1 MTGAFNSRSFTD
13 LTPLCSFDHPCD
25 TVVVHVCLASD
36 RRAARQPH
44 QPVSLDRL
52 RAHQRRLGDTV
63 GARAV
68 SIDPSL
74 KQLGPIANYLPS
86 RFRRRYLRSG
96 FAQRD
101 LIEIFQ
107 DSSSTKGTGK
117 GRVGYIAKLLDGDAD
132 AVADLVTLA
141 NTTLELASTDQ
152 GPAVN
157 GSKIE
162 VGDILAENGVLH
174 TVPSLLLP
182 SGSLSITAEKYL
194 IALNATRFVALLRS
208 VNLSHLA
215 QVPAEGSGSDEAY
228 TILAPRDDVL
238 LNHMTLPRLGRLPEE
253 GSPALKEVLAY
264 HVLPGR
270 WAPEDLEDGMLVG
283 TELRPDELKGSR
295 QHLEVSMHVADSETR
310 TGKGWDEDA
319 IKAMRSDKSTKS
331 GTVASFGGSSVV
343 GEPIAVGN
351 SLIYLLSS
359 VIEPPSNVI
368 TTAVSDLRL
377 STFVAA
383 VYAAGLDHTLNSQ
396 PAVTYLVPSN
406 LAFADL
412 GLVMSYLL
420 LPMAKHDLRFLIE
433 YHAIDG
439 EVLYLDRF
447 PVGGGS
453 KRFPTLAGSEIYLE
467 HDKANETLTVHG
479 PTIGGVAANGEARDA
494 VVLEGDILTATGV
507 LHVIDQVVLPPTLE
521 VDPRKLL
528 LGAKATTM
536 VDLIKAANMSW
547 VLDGKRAPSDFLA
560 GGKNRARRTPKAD
573 RAYTILC
580 PTDKALA
587 RLNLTYYMSDPTA
600 LSDLVRLHIL
610 PTHAF
615 SPLADDGRPLRLSD
629 QSTFASLL
637 DESEGGRS
645 QYGHLA
651 FKESTAGDWIVG
663 IKSARGTNGEN
674 DSARVVSYGRAT
686 PWVEEVED
694 GGVRVA
700 NGGGVMVIDSVLL
713 PYEPGWFRRNWVWLA
728 LGGGAVVLAGLIG
741 WGGWKLWQRRH
752 REDYEVLS
760 NAED

>member
-1 MTGAFNSRSFTD
+1 MGVAIGSGTVSFGPVAPIILLFTAAPEQP
-13 LTPLCSFDHPCD
+13 LT
-25 TVVVHVCLASD
+25 AS
-36 RRAARQPH
+36 
-44 QPVSLDRL
+44 V
-52 RAHQRRLGDTV
+52 T
-63 GARAV
+63 
-68 SIDPSL
+68 
-74 KQLGPIANYLPS
+74 
-86 RFRRRYLRSG
+86 FRRRYLRSG
-96 FAQRD
+96 FAERD

-107 DSSSTKGTGK
+107 DSSSTKGTRK
-117 GRVGYIAKLLDGDAD
+117 GRVGYVAKLLDGNAD
-132 AVADLVTLA
+132 AIADLQTLA
-141 NTTLELASTDQ
+141 NTTLELASTKQ

-157 GSKIE
+157 GTKLE
-162 VGDILAENGVLH
+162 QGDILAENGVLH

-194 IALNATRFVALLRS
+194 IALNATRFVGLLRS

-215 QVPAEGSGSDEAY
+215 QVPAEGEGSDKAY
-228 TILAPRDDVL
+228 TILAPRDDVF
-238 LNHMTLPRLGRLPEE
+238 LNHLLLPRLGHLPEE
-253 GSPALKEVLAY
+253 GSPALKEVLLY

-270 WAPEDLEDGMLVG
+270 WTSNELEDGMLVG
-283 TELRPDELKGSR
+283 TELRSDALGGSR
-295 QHLEVSMHVADSETR
+295 QQLVVNMNVADSDAR
-310 TGKGWDEDA
+310 SGKGWDESA
-319 IKAMRSDKSTKS
+319 FKATKSDKSTKTGS
-331 GTVASFGGSSVV
+331 VASFGGASVV

-359 VIEPPSNVI
+359 IIEPPSNVI

-377 STFVAA
+377 STFVAG
-383 VYAAGLDHTLNSQ
+383 VYAAGLDHSLNNH
-396 PAVTYLVPSN
+396 PAVTYLAPSN
-406 LAFADL
+406 PAFANL

-420 LPMAKHDLRFLIE
+420 LPIAKYDLRWLIE
-433 YHAIDG
+433 YHAIEG
-439 EVLYLDRF
+439 EILYLDRF

-479 PTIGGVAANGEARDA
+479 PTIGGVPANGDVRDA
-494 VVLEGDILTATGV
+494 VLIEGDVLTSTGV

-521 VDPRKLL
+521 IDSRKLL

-547 VLDGKRAPSDFLA
+547 VFDGKRPPPEFFDQKQA
-560 GGKNRARRTPKAD
+560 KRTPKAD

-580 PTDKALA
+580 PTDKALS
-587 RLNLTYYMSDPTA
+587 RLNLTYYLSEPTA

-615 SPLADDGRPLRLSD
+615 APLGDDGRPLRLAD

-645 QYGHLA
+645 QYGHLS
-651 FKESTAGDWIVG
+651 FKQTAGDDWIVG

-674 DSARVVSYGRAT
+674 DSARVVSHGRAT
-686 PWVEEVED
+686 AWVEERA
-694 GGVRVA
+694 GGEVRVA

-713 PYEPGWFRRNWVWLA
+713 PYEPGWWRRNWGWVV
-728 LGGGAVVLAGLIG
+728 GAVGGLGLAGLVG
-741 WGGWKLWQRRH
+741 WGGWRLWRKRKQ
-752 REDYEVLS
+752 EDYEVLS